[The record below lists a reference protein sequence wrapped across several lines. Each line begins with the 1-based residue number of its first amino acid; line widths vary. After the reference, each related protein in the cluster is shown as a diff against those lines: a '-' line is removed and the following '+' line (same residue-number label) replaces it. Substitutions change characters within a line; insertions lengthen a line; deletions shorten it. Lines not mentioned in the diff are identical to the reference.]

1 VSLRSPSLT
10 KDLNVNDVIDELRA
24 NNILN
29 SEDEQN
35 IISHTS
41 REACVRELLAVLPT
55 RGPKAY
61 SVFQD
66 ALQERYPWLVVIL
79 QGAEI
84 STPVSPSKCF
94 ADTLKCFAGT
104 SECVADTSK
113 CSADTSECVA
123 DTSKCFTDTSE
134 CVADTSKCFADTCSS
149 NPAHSRNVGPAFPDL
164 LYKANGQPCD
174 KTVESIQIGPV
185 YENCKTQE
193 SLSSAP
199 PLPPRLGTMSAPLL
213 PPRNRPPDPP
223 PRLPPR
229 LQNGERNDSANQ
241 EKQQTTP
248 VHVPLNTAEETKPVH
263 APLNTAGE
271 TTPVHAPLNTAED
284 ASPFLDRGANQKGVD
299 RLQLSTQEDRIQQV
313 PRMPPY
319 VNLPSPTV
327 EGCNVFCGCSIN
339 ISSPTSNHVTYLIR
353 QQQPHDSDSMVNSD
367 SMINAQ
373 KDQNVFARAIEKFKK
388 RKISLKNVEK
398 SFK

>member
-1 VSLRSPSLT
+1 
-10 KDLNVNDVIDELRA
+10 
-24 NNILN
+24 LN
-29 SEDEQN
+29 SEDEQR
-35 IISHTS
+35 ILSHNS

-94 ADTLKCFAGT
+94 ADTLKCF
-104 SECVADTSK
+104 
-113 CSADTSECVA
+113 ADTSECVA

-199 PLPPRLGTMSAPLL
+199 PLSPRLRTMSAPLL
-213 PPRNRPPDPP
+213 PPRNRP
-223 PRLPPR
+223 
-229 LQNGERNDSANQ
+229 QDSVNL

-248 VHVPLNTAEETKPVH
+248 VHAPPNTAGETTPVH

-339 ISSPTSNHVTYLIR
+339 ISSPKSNQVTDLLR
-353 QQQPHDSDSMVNSD
+353 QQQPNDSDSMVNSD